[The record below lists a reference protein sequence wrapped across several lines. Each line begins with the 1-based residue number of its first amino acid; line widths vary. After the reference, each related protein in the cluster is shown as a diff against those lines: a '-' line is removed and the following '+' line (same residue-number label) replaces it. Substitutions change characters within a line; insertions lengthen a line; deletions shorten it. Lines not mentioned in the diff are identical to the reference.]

1 VVTADDVDGAVRAL
15 EDARIPIVLCDLELE
30 KDTWKAILAGA
41 TGRPTISDRGIPP
54 GDPVQAELWASLAA
68 KKNLPFYKS
77 ELDGAESQ
85 MTPSEIVSGRALAA
99 AWKPMAGHKPQ
110 VGEEFPKEGT
120 PKSQED

>member
-1 VVTADDVDGAVRAL
+1 MDGAVRAL
-15 EDARIPIVLCDLELE
+15 EDARIPIVLCDRELG

-41 TGRPTISDRGIPP
+41 TGRPAISDRGIPL
-54 GDPVQAELWASLAA
+54 GDPVQAGLWPSLAA

-77 ELDGAESQ
+77 KLDNAESQ
-85 MTPSEIVSGRALAA
+85 MTPSEIARARALAA

-110 VGEEFPKEGT
+110 VGEGFPKEGT